1 MNESLKRHSKGNHQF
16 GFEKDDQGNDTY
28 NPVILKSDGKT
39 VKLSTGAKK
48 LKKNLFF
55 ITSLIKHSKM
65 RSNAS
70 GTIQI
75 PGTIAPLVV
84 DAPFSDLDEFN
95 IQIAAR
101 VLLESSDQLIVMIS
115 SSSFNGGFLNVLNE
129 EKKFK
134 NRLGK
139 VFILKKHFKGSK
151 SGKSALEVNAFG
163 KKIETAIYESKNET
177 SEIEEIEVG
186 R

>member
-139 VFILKKHFKGSK
+139 VFILKKRFKGSK

-163 KKIETAIYESKNET
+163 KK
-177 SEIEEIEVG
+177 
-186 R
+186 